1 MSGYQMKDLA
11 TNTAMH
17 IIRQGE
23 RNETPTLS
31 AFDYSYAMSVMTG
44 FPKEVC
50 LDTILDEQKRIRQG
64 MEAVKKAEKSS

>member
-1 MSGYQMKDLA
+1 MSGYQTKDLA
-11 TNTAMH
+11 TNVAMH

-50 LDTILDEQKRIRQG
+50 LDMIMNEQKRIR
-64 MEAVKKAEKSS
+64 ESVKEVEKSS